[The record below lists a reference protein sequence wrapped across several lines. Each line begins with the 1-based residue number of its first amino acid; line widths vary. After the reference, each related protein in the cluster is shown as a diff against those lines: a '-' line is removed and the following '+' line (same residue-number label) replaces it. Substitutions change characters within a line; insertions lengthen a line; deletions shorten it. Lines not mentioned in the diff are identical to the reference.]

1 MRIMPYI
8 DELPYALYRAGQVRE
23 FDRIAIE
30 EFAIPGAELMERAG
44 SRTFQCMQDHWPD
57 LSEVLVVC
65 GMGNNGGDGYVVAR
79 LAREAGLQ
87 VQVLQ
92 LGDVHQLKG
101 DALTMAKA
109 WSALGQNIEPFEGVT
124 GKPGLII
131 DAILGTGLEREV
143 VGRWASAIEQINRHQ
158 APVFAVD
165 IPSGLHADS
174 GRVMGCAIEADV
186 TISFIGLKQ
195 GMFTGRGPD
204 CCGEITFDALDVPAP
219 IYARQVVAARR
230 IDWQKRSHLVSPRQ
244 RSAHKGD
251 FGHLLVV
258 AGDQGYSGAARLAA
272 EAAARSGVGLVTLA
286 THPDHAPFINQGR
299 PELMV
304 NGVTDREDLLRP
316 QKRANCLVLGPGL
329 GRSDWGQRVYR
340 ASLESSLP
348 AVLDADALYWLAE
361 YPMHRENWVLTPH
374 PGEASRLLGCDT
386 QMVQN
391 DRFAACE
398 ELQLRFGGVV
408 VLKGAGSLISEGAG
422 HPPALCSEGNPGM
435 ATGGSGD
442 VLSGIIGASIAQGYS
457 LRDAAELGVCL
468 HAAAG
473 DRAAIKGEIGLL
485 AGDLLSE
492 LRTLLNLEGSGV

>member
-1 MRIMPYI
+1 MPYT

-30 EFAIPGAELMERAG
+30 EFAIPGDELMERAG
-44 SRTFQCMQDHWPD
+44 SRAFQCMLDHWPD

-65 GMGNNGGDGYVVAR
+65 GMGNNGGDGYVIAR

-87 VQVLQ
+87 VRVLQ

-101 DALTMAKA
+101 GALTMAKT
-109 WSALGQNIEPFEGVT
+109 WSALGQKIEPFEGVT
-124 GKPGLII
+124 GTPGLIV
-131 DAILGTGLEREV
+131 DAILGTGIEREV

-174 GRVMGCAIEADV
+174 GRIMGCAIEADV

-204 CCGEITFDALDVPAP
+204 CCGEVTFDALDVPAR
-219 IYARQVVAARR
+219 IYARQRVAARR

-272 EAAARSGVGLVTLA
+272 EGAARSGVGLVTLA
-286 THPDHAPFINQGR
+286 THPDHAPFINQGC

-304 NGVTDREDLLRP
+304 NGVTDREDLLRL

-329 GRSDWGQRVYR
+329 GRSDWGQQVYR
-340 ASLESSLP
+340 SSLECSLP
-348 AVLDADALYWLAE
+348 VVLDADALYWLAE

-408 VLKGAGSLISEGAG
+408 VLKGAGSLISDGAG
-422 HPPALCSEGNPGM
+422 HPPALCSDGNPGM

-485 AGDLLSE
+485 AGDLLPE